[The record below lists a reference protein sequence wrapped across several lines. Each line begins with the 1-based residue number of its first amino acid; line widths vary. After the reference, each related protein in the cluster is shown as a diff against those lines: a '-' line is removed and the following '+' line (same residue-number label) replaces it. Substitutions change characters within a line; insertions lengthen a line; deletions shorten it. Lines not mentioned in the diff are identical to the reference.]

1 MFWIEYAGAMS
12 QLTSSIDWVS
22 FGLGFAAA
30 CVLIWAIMTIG
41 SWLKGI
47 FKPAGSPPF
56 GQRLKAAF
64 RNLIAGLLFL
74 IVLAVV
80 GYIAYSVWFK

>member
-1 MFWIEYAGAMS
+1 MA

-30 CVLIWAIMTIG
+30 CVVIWFIMTVW
-41 SWLKGI
+41 SWLKSI
-47 FKPAGSPPF
+47 FQPAGGQPF
-56 GQRLKAAF
+56 GQRLKTAF

-74 IVLAVV
+74 IVLAVA
-80 GYIAYSVWFK
+80 GYIAYSIWVKPTP

>member
-1 MFWIEYAGAMS
+1 MS

-30 CVLIWAIMTIG
+30 CFLIWAMMMAW
-41 SWLKGI
+41 SWLKSI
-47 FKPAGSPPF
+47 FHPDGNLPF
-56 GQRLKAAF
+56 GQRIKAAF

-74 IVLAVV
+74 IALAVV
-80 GYIAYSVWFK
+80 GYIAYSILVKPAP

>member
-1 MFWIEYAGAMS
+1 MPEQLT
-12 QLTSSIDWVS
+12 QLTSFIDWVS

-30 CVLIWAIMTIG
+30 CVLIWAMMTVW
-41 SWLKGI
+41 SWLKSI
-47 FKPAGSPPF
+47 FQPAGSLPF

-64 RNLIAGLLFL
+64 RNLIFGLLFL
-74 IVLAVV
+74 TVLAVV